1 MENAAFFRRTKIELR
16 EEVMTE
22 EELAEEL
29 ATHEQVLCIVNVKK
43 TAQSVFDLL
52 REDEGTYHLSTNLY
66 PVHREQVLE
75 EIRARLK
82 DGKPCR
88 VISTSLVEAGVD
100 LDFPCVYREI
110 NGLDSIVQ
118 AAGRCNREGRR
129 SAEES
134 VVHVFSLEK
143 LAQSAQ
149 LAARLTKLVA
159 REHGDDIANPLAIQ
173 RYFEELYDVSGSV
186 RLDKEEVKEIMD
198 KIEELAFA
206 DVAEKFRFIAD
217 KTKAVLIPRTEEARH
232 LLERIE
238 QGERSRSLMRMA
250 GRYMVQAYAG
260 NPTALFDRLVAQGKI
275 RILDET
281 VAVLDDVSWYDAQKG
296 LKENISEGEG
306 MFY

>member
-1 MENAAFFRRTKIELR
+1 MQPLEICPALMENAAFFRRTKIELR
-16 EEVMTE
+16 EEAMTE

-29 ATHEQVLCIVNVKK
+29 AAHEQVLCIVNVKK

-134 VVHVFSLEK
+134 VVHVFSLENWRNMHGWQPRSQRLWRGVLPK
-143 LAQSAQ
+143 TWQVPKRSA
-149 LAARLTKLVA
+149 AT
-159 REHGDDIANPLAIQ
+159 
-173 RYFEELYDVSGSV
+173 
-186 RLDKEEVKEIMD
+186 
-198 KIEELAFA
+198 
-206 DVAEKFRFIAD
+206 
-217 KTKAVLIPRTEEARH
+217 
-232 LLERIE
+232 
-238 QGERSRSLMRMA
+238 
-250 GRYMVQAYAG
+250 
-260 NPTALFDRLVAQGKI
+260 
-275 RILDET
+275 
-281 VAVLDDVSWYDAQKG
+281 
-296 LKENISEGEG
+296 LKSCTI
-306 MFY
+306 